1 MTVEVPILQISKFVE
16 AKLDKFARVLV
27 FEADE
32 AIKTS
37 SPVDLGRFR
46 ASWMVGQNDTSGQP
60 KPFKA
65 GGHQMPK
72 KPQGS
77 NYIPGKEKIG
87 NTYSIHNNLPYAEKL
102 CFASGGSGLEKQQRY
117 NPNRFVDNWAKPGDG
132 GSHQIPEGW
141 FELIGKN
148 LEGRANELWN
158 HISKED

>member
-1 MTVEVPILQISKFVE
+1 MTVEVPILQISKYVE
-16 AKLDKFARVLV
+16 AKLDKFARLLV

-60 KPFKA
+60 KPFKP
-65 GGHQMPK
+65 GGYQMPK

-87 NTYSIHNNLPYAEKL
+87 NTYSIHNNLPYAEVI
-102 CFASGGSGLEKQQRY
+102 CFTDHSKK
-117 NPNRFVDNWAKPGDG
+117 VDP
-132 GSHQIPEGW
+132 GW

-148 LEGRANELWN
+148 LEGRANELWD
-158 HISKED
+158 HLSKGD